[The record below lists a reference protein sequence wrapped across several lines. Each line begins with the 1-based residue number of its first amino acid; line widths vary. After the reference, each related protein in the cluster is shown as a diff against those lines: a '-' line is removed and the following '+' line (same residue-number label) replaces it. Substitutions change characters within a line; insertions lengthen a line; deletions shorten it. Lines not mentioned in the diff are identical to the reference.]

1 MNKDLYYAQSRPIYQ
16 RWSRVNPLSTR
27 ELIPTG
33 QSVRDGNGQRDNI
46 LENFQISLIVKTDED
61 P

>member
-1 MNKDLYYAQSRPIYQ
+1 MHRVDQYDNQ

-27 ELIPTG
+27 EPIPTG
-33 QSVRDGNGQRDNI
+33 QSVRDVNGQRDNI